1 MSRAKG
7 IEMRKASS
15 LFAGMLVSLGL
26 TATPA
31 GADIANLPPDVAAA
45 IAAMG
50 PTLNA
55 ETVGKTVA
63 LMKPLVAPAPFAG
76 IKLSPD
82 LSYGSDPLQKVDL
95 YQPVQARH
103 APIVVFVHGGGF
115 SGGDKNS
122 YGPIYGNVTAYLAR
136 HGFLAVNA
144 NYRLAPAAI
153 WPAQAED
160 VGRIIVWLKAN
171 GARYGGDPSRIFLI
185 GHSAGATDVASYVLD
200 DRLHPKEGSGVVAAI
215 LISGVYRAAS
225 LRSSDRPYFG
235 ADASQY
241 EAEMPAVHAGESKLP
256 LFLVTAEFDPIF
268 LAPDTYDLAA
278 RICARDGK
286 CPRFAWLKGHNHLSE
301 TMSLGSKD
309 EGLGR
314 QLVDFIRSTK

>member
-1 MSRAKG
+1 
-7 IEMRKASS
+7 MRKGLVFSVGMLAALGFIARPACADISS
-15 LFAGMLVSLGL
+15 L
-26 TATPA
+26 
-31 GADIANLPPDVAAA
+31 PPEVGAA

-50 PTLNA
+50 ANLNA
-55 ETVGKTVA
+55 EVVGKTVA
-63 LMKPLVAPAPFAG
+63 LMKPLVASAPLTG
-76 IKLSPD
+76 IKLSAE
-82 LSYGSDPLQKVDL
+82 LSYGADPLQKFDL
-95 YQPVQARH
+95 YQPVKARR

-144 NYRLAPAAI
+144 NYRLAPKAV
-153 WPAQAED
+153 WPQQAED
-160 VGRIIVWLKAN
+160 VGLIVAWLKAN
-171 GARYGGDPSRIFLI
+171 GARYGGDSGRIFLI

-200 DRLHPKEGSGVVAAI
+200 DRLHPKDGPDVVGAI
-215 LISGVYRAAS
+215 LISGVYRSAS
-225 LRSSDRPYFG
+225 LRPSDRPYFG

-241 EAEMPAVHAGESKLP
+241 EARMPASHVGESKLP

-278 RICARDGK
+278 RICVRDSK

-314 QLVDFIRSTK
+314 QILDFIRTTK